1 MSLHVIKGC
10 SIKRCPDCD
19 ELAAHD
25 PEIANAAAKKALL
38 DAADSNAY
46 EEGSFNAELDEWL
59 RARAESYGGQK

>member
-25 PEIANAAAKKALL
+25 REIANAAAKKALL
-38 DAADSNAY
+38 DACKLY
-46 EEGSFNAELDEWL
+46 VSFAEKEKYLIL
-59 RARAESYGGQK
+59 NVFLFAKP